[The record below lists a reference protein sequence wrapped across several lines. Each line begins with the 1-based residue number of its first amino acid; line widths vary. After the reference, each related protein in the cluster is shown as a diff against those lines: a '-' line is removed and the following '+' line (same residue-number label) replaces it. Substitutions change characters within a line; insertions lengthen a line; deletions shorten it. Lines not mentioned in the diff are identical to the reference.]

1 MFQKATATRTSKNET
16 VTTLTNTH
24 TPELTSITGTKT
36 WKDADNQDGKRPE
49 SITVNLF
56 ADGTKLKSQSV
67 SADADGN
74 WSYSFTDLPKYANG
88 QEITYTVTE
97 DAVDGYTTE

>member
-1 MFQKATATRTSKNET
+1 MTGTSKNET

-36 WKDADNQDGKRPE
+36 WKDADVGMENVREHYRKP
-49 SITVNLF
+49 F

-74 WSYSFTDLPKYANG
+74 WSYSFTDLRNMQTDRKSLTP
-88 QEITYTVTE
+88 
-97 DAVDGYTTE
+97 

>member
-1 MFQKATATRTSKNET
+1 MTGTSKNET

-49 SITVNLF
+49 SITVNLLDVYKRQGQT
-56 ADGTKLKSQSV
+56 ATTRTES
-67 SADADGN
+67 
-74 WSYSFTDLPKYANG
+74 DL
-88 QEITYTVTE
+88 QV
-97 DAVDGYTTE
+97 